1 MLFNN
6 WLRSPVAVGNLRCS
20 ARTNLVRVIQ
30 FESKV
35 SFDVILMS
43 EERHKTNWF
52 RVSVETKVVL
62 RDISHYISSVLHQWL
77 HSAEEAA

>member
-35 SFDVILMS
+35 SFDVILMN
-43 EERHKTNWF
+43 EERQNHKGT
-52 RVSVETKVVL
+52 TKPTG
-62 RDISHYISSVLHQWL
+62 SEFQ
-77 HSAEEAA
+77 